1 MAAAFVPGAD
11 NGWHCVAKLAE
22 LEVAAE
28 SGRGLHIPPYEFESR
43 EWAQHSGQRNS
54 ELSEREQN
62 DPPQSIT
69 PTLAVFMVR
78 SQANKEKYQIF
89 KYHWDDRSKLKKDY
103 EYLKILEK
111 KVLLELIK
119 FLNSYHNKNFSERYW
134 KILLGPWL
142 ITLLQI
148 ILETSLSELPK
159 NSLIFGQAN
168 IIASNKL
175 NWLFPGSKLSNFEKW
190 IKLFEPNHQAMIIS
204 NKLAKIHEFPINLE
218 SISDGYWKRLII
230 ENAEEIIKELQLVY
244 NNARQAS
251 ITQELSEIVGGAAAI

>member
-78 SQANKEKYQIF
+78 SQANKEKYQI
-89 KYHWDDRSKLKKDY
+89 YAIEDACPHAGHMLSKGD
-103 EYLKILEK
+103 
-111 KVLLELIK
+111 LLIGDIED
-119 FLNSYHNKNFSERYW
+119 
-134 KILLGPWL
+134 
-142 ITLLQI
+142 
-148 ILETSLSELPK
+148 
-159 NSLIFGQAN
+159 
-168 IIASNKL
+168 IAPDCGVGGVVACPAHAFTYDLAS
-175 NWLFPGSKLSNFEKW
+175 GYCLSNPDSGGKATCYEAMVHDGAVYIGRPRVNPLPPSLTKEQTDS
-190 IKLFEPNHQAMIIS
+190 IQLRLVSQALDR
-204 NKLAKIHEFPINLE
+204 KYGTA
-218 SISDGYWKRLII
+218 
-230 ENAEEIIKELQLVY
+230 
-244 NNARQAS
+244 
-251 ITQELSEIVGGAAAI
+251 